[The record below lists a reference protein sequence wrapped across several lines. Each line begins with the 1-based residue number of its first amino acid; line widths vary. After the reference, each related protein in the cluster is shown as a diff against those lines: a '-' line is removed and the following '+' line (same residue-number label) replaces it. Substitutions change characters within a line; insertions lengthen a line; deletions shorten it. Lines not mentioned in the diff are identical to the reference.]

1 MNNSQPVF
9 VSPDLGRTA
18 EGVKVL
24 LTRLNLYGR
33 HLATIKDQPETK
45 LVIFG
50 GIDEQQYK
58 LIKNEN
64 YFYLNVIRIS
74 KPTHNLLLFAI
85 KSRIS
90 IHKANFNPSIL
101 VASDIYVGF
110 FTCFFITRLLGL
122 RSRIQISIHGSL
134 TRLSDSSLKAT
145 FRKMYVG
152 FALRYSDSIRVVSTD
167 ILENTAAEFCISERK
182 FFVSPVPVDIPS
194 LREAKRCEKVI
205 AFIGRM
211 HIERG
216 IDEWI
221 EIVHL
226 LSLRRQDFVLFIIGD
241 GPLRDKFVAKL
252 GALPNDV
259 KVHFFG
265 HLSRTDLEKRWQDVK
280 ILLSSA
286 PAEGYGLT
294 LREAL
299 STETFVC
306 ARDSQGSH
314 LLAREIPQVIEVYK
328 SPDEA
333 VSLLENFLD
342 CEFPEGVSKRIIEN
356 LRSANRASLN
366 ALANSWI

>member
-9 VSPDLGRTA
+9 ISPDLGRTA

-33 HLATIKDQPETK
+33 HLATIKDDTESK
-45 LVIFG
+45 LIIFG
-50 GIDEQQYK
+50 GIDERQYK
-58 LIKNEN
+58 LIEN
-64 YFYLNVIRIS
+64 GNYSYLNVIRIS
-74 KPTHNLLLFAI
+74 KPTRNLLLFAI
-85 KSRIS
+85 KSRLR
-90 IHKANFNPSIL
+90 IHKSNFNPSIL
-101 VASDIYVGF
+101 VASDLYVGF
-110 FTCFFITRLLGL
+110 FTCFLITRLLGL
-122 RSRIQISIHGSL
+122 RSRIQISIHGLL
-134 TRLSDSSLKAT
+134 TRLGDSSFKAF

-167 ILENTAAEFCISERK
+167 LLKNTSAEFYISERK

-194 LREAKRCEKVI
+194 LREAKRCGKVI

-226 LSLRRQDFVLFIIGD
+226 LSLRRQDFDLFIIGD
-241 GPLRDKFVAKL
+241 GPLHDKFIAEL

-265 HLSRTDLEKRWQDVK
+265 HLSRNDLEKRWEDVK

-286 PAEGYGLT
+286 PAEDT
-294 LREAL
+294 
-299 STETFVC
+299 
-306 ARDSQGSH
+306 D
-314 LLAREIPQVIEVYK
+314 
-328 SPDEA
+328 
-333 VSLLENFLD
+333 
-342 CEFPEGVSKRIIEN
+342 
-356 LRSANRASLN
+356 
-366 ALANSWI
+366 